1 VNRKKEEVSNRS
13 CRITV
18 RYKPEELKQVNKE
31 FKNTT
36 CRKISEYI
44 RKTSLHKPV
53 VITYRNQSADDFLSE
68 MIQLKNELNAIGNNF
83 NQTVKK
89 LHTLNHLSEFKS
101 WVMINESGRQILF
114 KKIEEIKEKM
124 NQIYQQWLQ
133 E

>member
-1 VNRKKEEVSNRS
+1 MKKEEISKHS
-13 CRITV
+13 CRVTV
-18 RYKPEELKQVNKE
+18 RYKPEELKQVKKQ

>member
-1 VNRKKEEVSNRS
+1 
-13 CRITV
+13 
-18 RYKPEELKQVNKE
+18 
-31 FKNTT
+31 
-36 CRKISEYI
+36 
-44 RKTSLHKPV
+44 
-53 VITYRNQSADDFLSE
+53 